1 MQNLNP
7 DRLYLTTTLRIY
19 KMTDTLFKKI
29 IDREIPA
36 DIVYEDDNCLAF
48 KDINPVAPTH
58 ILIIPKKQIEK
69 VADAEIGDKELLGHL
84 ILVAGNIARDLGV
97 EDAFRLVV
105 NNGSGAQ
112 QTVFHLHIHL
122 IAGREFNWPPG

>member
-1 MQNLNP
+1 MS
-7 DRLYLTTTLRIY
+7 
-19 KMTDTLFKKI
+19 DTLFKKI

-36 DIVYEDDNCLAF
+36 EIIYEDDNCLVF
-48 KDINPVAPTH
+48 KDINPVAPIH
-58 ILIIPKKQIEK
+58 VLIIPKIQIEK
-69 VADAEIGDKELLGHL
+69 VSDAIKSDQDVLGHL
-84 ILVAGNIARDLGV
+84 MLVAGEVARDLGV

-122 IAGREFNWPPG
+122 IAGREFTWPPG